1 MLCRYELTYRLS
13 ISECMSSH
21 SRKWR
26 KEQPYILNP
35 TFVLEGYPNMKVTYN
50 LSTSECMIH
59 TAVSGENRN
68 HIFVITNNVLECY
81 ADMK

>member
-35 TFVLEGYPNMKVTYN
+35 TFVLECYPNMKVTYN
-50 LSTSECMIH
+50 LSTSECMSSRSSKWRK
-59 TAVSGENRN
+59 VQSF
-68 HIFVITNNVLECY
+68 IFNQKTCVR
-81 ADMK
+81 M